1 MTTLAHPLITITN
14 IIWSF
19 DPATKQVN
27 VLLIKR
33 SDQPFAGY
41 WALPETAMREGE
53 SAHEAALR
61 LVREKIGLRLDAG
74 YAEQLATFTAA
85 DRDPSE
91 RALSLSYMI
100 YLPQRP
106 PLVPGP
112 GASDAEWFALSRQP
126 GGIFTFNYQRLRFY
140 SLKADEYL
148 TDQTPTTG
156 LAFDHNWILTVAC
169 SRIRNK
175 LDYQPTILFILGDS
189 FTLKQA
195 RLIFAEF
202 GRIEPDNSN
211 FLRNHAAML
220 KPTGVTAKAGV
231 GRPSKTYVLTLR

>member
-175 LDYQPTILFILGDS
+175 LDYQHNFVHSWRQFHAQTGPTDFCRIRPHRTRQLQL
-189 FTLKQA
+189 L
-195 RLIFAEF
+195 AEPR
-202 GRIEPDNSN
+202 GNAE
-211 FLRNHAAML
+211 A
-220 KPTGVTAKAGV
+220 TGVTAKAGV